1 MQAVWRPLVWA
12 LVAAVAAMVILMVVV
27 VRYVLPPPTHAA
39 ATPAYTIGVW
49 EGQVAVFEGADSY
62 PKQVFDVAV
71 STLPED
77 LRRQVEQGVAAEN
90 EAQLSVLLEDY
101 TG

>member
-1 MQAVWRPLVWA
+1 MQQIGRPLLWA
-12 LVAAVAAMVILMVVV
+12 LAVSAVVLAVLVFV
-27 VRYVLPPPTHAA
+27 VTRFVLPQPTREALPPR
-39 ATPAYTIGVW
+39 YTIGVW
-49 EGQVAVFEGADSY
+49 EGQVAVFEGAQPF

-71 STLPED
+71 STLPEE
-77 LRRQVEQGVAAEN
+77 LRQRLNAGVPAHN

>member
-1 MQAVWRPLVWA
+1 MGRALLWA
-12 LVAAVAAMVILMVVV
+12 LVVSVLVVSVLLLV
-27 VRYVLPPPTHAA
+27 VTRWVLPQPDREPVAPP
-39 ATPAYTIGVW
+39 YTIGVW
-49 EGQVAVFEGADSY
+49 EGQVAVFEGAQPF

-71 STLPED
+71 STLPEE
-77 LRRQVEQGVAAEN
+77 LRQRIAEGVPAYN

>member
-1 MQAVWRPLVWA
+1 MQQLWRPLLWA
-12 LVAAVAAMVILMVVV
+12 LAVSAVLVAIGMFLV
-27 VRYVLPPPTHAA
+27 VRFVLPQPAREPAA
-39 ATPAYTIGVW
+39 PRYTIGVW
-49 EGQVAVFEGADSY
+49 EGQVAVFEGAQPF

-71 STLPED
+71 STLPEE
-77 LRRQVEQGVAAEN
+77 LRQKITEGVPAHN

>member
-1 MQAVWRPLVWA
+1 MQQWWRPLLWA
-12 LVAAVAAMVILMVVV
+12 LAVSAVVV
-27 VRYVLPPPTHAA
+27 VAGLFLVVRFVLPQPAREPAPPR
-39 ATPAYTIGVW
+39 YTIGVW
-49 EGQVAVFEGADSY
+49 EGRVAVFEGEQPY

-71 STLPED
+71 STLPEE
-77 LRRQVEQGVAAEN
+77 LQQRIAQGVPAHT

>member
-1 MQAVWRPLVWA
+1 MHQVWRSLLWA
-12 LVAAVAAMVILMVVV
+12 LVVSLAVVAVLLLVVSRLV
-27 VRYVLPPPTHAA
+27 FPQPERTTAPPR
-39 ATPAYTIGVW
+39 YTIGVW
-49 EGQVAVFEGADSY
+49 EGQVAVFEGKQPF

-71 STLPED
+71 STLPEE
-77 LRRQVEQGVAAEN
+77 LRQQLASGVPAHT